1 MDEKFL
7 KNQLKPG
14 DAGFQYD
21 KRIDFTKQSAAHKKD
36 TSWDEDEED
45 EENQQEEDLDNYFD
59 DDFMWTI
66 LIR

>member
-21 KRIDFTKQSAAHKKD
+21 KRIDFTKKGAGVGARK

-45 EENQQEEDLDNYFD
+45 EEEGDDVDNYFD
-59 DDFMWTI
+59 DDFM
-66 LIR
+66 